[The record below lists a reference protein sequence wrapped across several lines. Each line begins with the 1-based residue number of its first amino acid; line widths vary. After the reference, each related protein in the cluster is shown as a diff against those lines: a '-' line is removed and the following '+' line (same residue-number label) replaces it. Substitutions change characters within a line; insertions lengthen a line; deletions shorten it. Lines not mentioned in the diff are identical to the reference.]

1 MLLMIRKSD
10 GDVTNTL
17 RQLFSAARY
26 VVPICIHIVALRSW
40 LRTART
46 LQLNVLVLGLFYGSV
61 GMGRSFLRVIE
72 TLANEHG
79 ESSGAAYSSYSMVY

>member
-1 MLLMIRKSD
+1 
-10 GDVTNTL
+10 VTNTL
-17 RQLFSAARY
+17 GQLFLAAIHIA
-26 VVPICIHIVALRSW
+26 PICIHVVALRSW

-46 LQLNVLVLGLFYGSV
+46 LQLSILVLGLFCGSV
-61 GMGRSFLRVIE
+61 VGMERSFLRVIE

>member
-1 MLLMIRKSD
+1 MFLIIRKSG

-17 RQLFSAARY
+17 GQLFLAA
-26 VVPICIHIVALRSW
+26 IALRSW

-46 LQLNVLVLGLFYGSV
+46 LQLSILVLGLFCGSV
-61 GMGRSFLRVIE
+61 VGMERSFLRVIE